1 MTWMH
6 PHHIHSLW
14 QEDLPCAGAP
24 DDIKKTFLQLQKA
37 FTISGTMTPLG
48 ANDVEASHIYRD
60 YHYMPIAKYVND
72 LIGRF
77 SAQLAEE

>member
-1 MTWMH
+1 MCTCAGKARMNNF
-6 PHHIHSLW
+6 SLA
-14 QEDLPCAGAP
+14 CAGAP

-48 ANDVEASHIYRD
+48 AKDVEASYMYRD

-72 LIGRF
+72 LITRY

>member
-1 MTWMH
+1 M
-6 PHHIHSLW
+6 LYG
-14 QEDLPCAGAP
+14 CAGAP

-48 ANDVEASHIYRD
+48 TNDLEASALYRD
-60 YHYMPIAKYVND
+60 YHYMPIAKYIND
-72 LIGRF
+72 LITRF